1 LSDFIT
7 VNGVPPYDGRYE
19 LDMQQQPFTT
29 REWGWVK
36 RHAGYLPLTLERSSF
51 TDPDFVIV
59 QAIVAMWRAGAVAA
73 ADVPALVERFQD
85 VDPFA
90 AITYEAD
97 DTDAEDDAVP
107 PPSSSDAKPNSN
119 GASSPTGSEISDSHP
134 SATGSRA
141 SDTSASAPQMS
152 VT

>member
-7 VNGVPPYDGRYE
+7 ITGVPPYDGRYE
-19 LDMQQQPFTT
+19 FDITAQPLTT

-36 RHAGYLPLTLERSSF
+36 RHAGYLPLTMDQSSF
-51 TDPDFVIV
+51 ADPEFVIV
-59 QAIVAMWRAGAVAA
+59 EAVIACHRAGKVDT

-90 AITYEAD
+90 AITYERG
-97 DTDAEDDAVP
+97 DAEGDADPP
-107 PPSSSDAKPNSN
+107 PPSSDTKPSSN
-119 GASSPTGSEISDSHP
+119 GDASPTGSETSDSPPKRTGHP
-134 SATGSRA
+134 ASA
-141 SDTSASAPQMS
+141 TSASVPPTS

>member
-1 LSDFIT
+1 LADWVTIA
-7 VNGVPPYDGRYE
+7 GVPPYDGRYE
-19 LDMQQQPFTT
+19 LDLEAQALTT

-36 RHAGYLPLTLERSSF
+36 RHAGYLPLTLVDGSF

-59 QAIVAMWRAGAVAA
+59 QAIIACYRAGRVDP

-90 AITYEAD
+90 AITYEAG
-97 DTDAEDDAVP
+97 TDKQGDADP
-107 PPSSSDAKPNSN
+107 PAVSSGSKRSTN
-119 GASSPTGSEISDSHP
+119 GDSSKTGLARSGGPP
-134 SATGSRA
+134 SATGSRP
-141 SDTSASAPQMS
+141 SDISPSAPEMS